1 MASTLVVCQH
11 SLHRARKTGAARIIK
26 VRCERLARIIKVGC
40 EWLVGSEIGSAFL
53 REPALNGV
61 GFVAQ
66 FISELFDLTE
76 AVPEL
81 VKNGPAFVAIRQMF
95 HLVRT
100 SITSGCFAM
109 ESYVDGL
116 VHHG

>member
-1 MASTLVVCQH
+1 MASALVVCEH
-11 SLHRARKTGAARIIK
+11 SLHRARETGTARIIK
-26 VRCERLARIIKVGC
+26 VGCEGFARIIKVGC
-40 EWLVGSEIGSAFL
+40 EWLAGSEIGSAFL
-53 REPALNGV
+53 REPSLDSV

-81 VKNGPAFVAIRQMF
+81 VKNGPAFVAICQMF

-100 SITSGCFAM
+100 PVASGCFAV
-109 ESYVDGL
+109 EFYVDGL